1 MKLRRM
7 NEAESYGWVV
17 EDYEAQEA
25 YNMFCEYMGEEYVDS
40 AIVGILSDETLASSL
55 AYLFRMHNFREWDD
69 RNESNDDEDFEES
82 IKRRILRK

>member
-17 EDYEAQEA
+17 EDEDAFDAYEFA
-25 YNMFCEYMGEEYVDS
+25 CDTLGKEYVAD
-40 AIVGILSDETLASSL
+40 AIVNTLSYNDLASSL
-55 AYLFRMHNFREWDD
+55 AYLFRMWDFREWYD

-82 IKRRILRK
+82 IKRRMLRK